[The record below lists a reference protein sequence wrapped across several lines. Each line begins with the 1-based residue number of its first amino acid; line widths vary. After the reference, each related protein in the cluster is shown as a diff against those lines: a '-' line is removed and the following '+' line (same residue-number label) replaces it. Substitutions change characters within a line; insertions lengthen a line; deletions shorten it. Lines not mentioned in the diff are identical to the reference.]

1 MWRDASIYVPRLL
14 DKFCVH
20 LSWYALAIFL
30 FTNSSFPN
38 KNIGFMSVIYL
49 DPLRCYLPHVKREE
63 KNKGNHMLCECEKR
77 KKPAELGSGHMW
89 CVCSVKNGRQQNS
102 ERLWENRKEPTC
114 GWERGEMGRRPRGSR
129 SCRTPRKSEGARAG
143 LGLRGVLASD
153 GGRLRYGIALPYIY
167 IHMYI
172 YIHIYI
178 HTYVY
183 IYTYI

>member
-1 MWRDASIYVPRLL
+1 
-14 DKFCVH
+14 
-20 LSWYALAIFL
+20 
-30 FTNSSFPN
+30 
-38 KNIGFMSVIYL
+38 
-49 DPLRCYLPHVKREE
+49 
-63 KNKGNHMLCECEKR
+63 MLCECEKR

-102 ERLWENRKEPTC
+102 ERLWENRKEPTR
-114 GWERGEMGRRPRGSR
+114 GWERGEIGRRPRGSR

-143 LGLRGVLASD
+143 LGLGGVLASD

-172 YIHIYI
+172 YTHIYI

-183 IYTYI
+183 IYTYIYIEPNLYENNYSAYPVGKSWLHLCRGVCVDIDIFRKTNKN